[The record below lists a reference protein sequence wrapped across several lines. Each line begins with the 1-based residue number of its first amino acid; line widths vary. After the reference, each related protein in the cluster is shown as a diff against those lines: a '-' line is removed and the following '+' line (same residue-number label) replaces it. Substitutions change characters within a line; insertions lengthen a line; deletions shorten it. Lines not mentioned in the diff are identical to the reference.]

1 MPKWRLFFRSS
12 PPGVAVPS
20 VSDLAKAPMESAGR
34 PRYERVVIICPEAIT
49 GGPEALHQL
58 GDSINRQ
65 GGHAV
70 MAYRMGKNAL
80 RFDGDRL
87 LCTPRPGEAFRAH
100 YAPYSPITEEAIP
113 LGDRTLVVYPEMY
126 PLEALRYR
134 QGPRA
139 IWWLSVDNAL
149 QYTPSLAYRSSAREL
164 FRDDSLLHFHQS
176 CYARSYLLEQGARQV
191 VPLYD
196 YVERGYQLSPTA
208 AAAKA
213 AANVARSVAL
223 FPRKGAELAQVF
235 VDGAPNVTYRRI
247 DGMTRAQVG
256 EALAGTSVYIDF
268 GHQPGKDRVPRE
280 AALAGNVVFL
290 HEKGAGAHFGDYPV
304 DRQYLFTPDDV
315 HSGALRAR
323 VHEALR
329 EYPTHLARQ
338 APLRQQIALE
348 RQEFDLQVSAAF
360 FTPA

>member
-1 MPKWRLFFRSS
+1 
-12 PPGVAVPS
+12 
-20 VSDLAKAPMESAGR
+20 MESASR

-70 MAYRMGKNAL
+70 MAYLTGQHAL
-80 RFDGDRL
+80 RFAGDRL
-87 LCTPRPGEAFRAH
+87 LCTPRPGETFRAH
-100 YAPYSPITEEAIP
+100 YASYAPITEEEIP
-113 LGDRTLVVYPEMY
+113 LNDRTLVVYPEMY
-126 PLEALRYR
+126 PLEALQYR

-149 QYTPSLAYRSSAREL
+149 QYTPSLAYRSSAHEL
-164 FRDDSLLHFHQS
+164 FGDDSLLHFHQS
-176 CYARSYLLEQGARQV
+176 CYARSYLLEQGALQV
-191 VPLYD
+191 IPLYD
-196 YVERGYQLSPTA
+196 YVERSYQLSSAMAAEKA
-208 AAAKA
+208 AAAA
-213 AANVARSVAL
+213 AGRSVAL

-235 VDGAPNVTYRRI
+235 SNGAPDLPYRLI
-247 DGMTRAQVG
+247 DGMTRGQVG
-256 EALAGTSVYIDF
+256 EALAGSSVYIDF

-304 DRQYLFTPDDV
+304 DRDYCFTLRDV

-323 VHEALR
+323 VQEALR
-329 EYPTHLARQ
+329 DYPTHLARQ
-338 APLRQQIALE
+338 APLRQRIVLE
-348 RQEFDLQVSAAF
+348 RQEFDLQVATAF